1 MDRPFENT
9 YWVLPGIVLAG
20 EYPAG
25 GTQAETGARLQ
36 RLFDAGIDF
45 FLDLT
50 EAGERPEY
58 QSLLPSDVDYLRC
71 AIRDASVPADPAHMR
86 AIQAHLQTA
95 VAVGR
100 RVYVH
105 CRAGVGRT
113 ATVIGCY
120 LAEQGHDGPAALS
133 QLNRLWQSCAR
144 AVTWPVVPQ
153 TREQAEFIRRWPGH
167 RQPLAP
173 PPGLS
178 ALRTLRGRYL
188 GSLLG
193 LAVGDALGAV
203 TQYRRPASF
212 APVGDL
218 VGGGPF
224 DLARGSW
231 SDDTAMALC
240 LAESLLERQGC
251 EPDDQLLRYRRW
263 QRHGHLASGS
273 HCLGITAATALAL
286 GRGAQ
291 AATGANGASGV
302 SAAGRAGGA
311 DGASE
316 ANGVTR
322 TAVTATLGKTVSQE
336 AAPLSRV
343 APMVLF
349 FFAHEAQAITQTEAS
364 ARLFDAAPLVLD
376 SCRVLAAMLHAALRG
391 EPLARVLQPPLTVFG
406 SRPVAPPVAAL
417 LARDPMRMPGTHAGP
432 ALTALNAA
440 RWALAGGGGFRDG
453 ALRAA
458 NFGGDAD
465 VIGAIHGQL
474 AGALYGA
481 QAIPAGWLSALA
493 RRPLIEDLA
502 DRLLAAALVRLAE
515 NPA

>member
-1 MDRPFENT
+1 MPSSACWRYGSGNIRGACSRYSRPCSMWSPARSPIRASSTLRACVRWRAGCRRRSRCRSGCSLMTRWTPLRSASSARMDRPFENT

-58 QSLLPSDVDYLRC
+58 QSRLPSHVDYLRC

-120 LAEQGHDGPAALS
+120 LAEQGLDGPAALS

-153 TREQAEFIRRWPGH
+153 TREQAEFIRRCPGH

-173 PPGLS
+173 SAGLS
-178 ALRTLRGRYL
+178 ALRALRGRYL
-188 GSLLG
+188 GCLLG
-193 LAVGDALGAV
+193 LAVGDALGAA

-251 EPDDQLLRYRRW
+251 EPDDQLLRYNR
-263 QRHGHLASGS
+263 
-273 HCLGITAATALAL
+273 
-286 GRGAQ
+286 
-291 AATGANGASGV
+291 
-302 SAAGRAGGA
+302 
-311 DGASE
+311 
-316 ANGVTR
+316 
-322 TAVTATLGKTVSQE
+322 
-336 AAPLSRV
+336 
-343 APMVLF
+343 
-349 FFAHEAQAITQTEAS
+349 
-364 ARLFDAAPLVLD
+364 
-376 SCRVLAAMLHAALRG
+376 
-391 EPLARVLQPPLTVFG
+391 
-406 SRPVAPPVAAL
+406 
-417 LARDPMRMPGTHAGP
+417 
-432 ALTALNAA
+432 
-440 RWALAGGGGFRDG
+440 
-453 ALRAA
+453 
-458 NFGGDAD
+458 
-465 VIGAIHGQL
+465 
-474 AGALYGA
+474 
-481 QAIPAGWLSALA
+481 
-493 RRPLIEDLA
+493 
-502 DRLLAAALVRLAE
+502 
-515 NPA
+515 

>member
-20 EYPAG
+20 EYPTG
-25 GTQAETGARLQ
+25 STEAETGERLQ
-36 RLFDAGIDF
+36 RLLDAGIDF

-50 EAGERPEY
+50 EAGERPAY
-58 QSLLPSDVDYLRC
+58 QSRLPSHVDYLRC
-71 AIRDASVPADPAHMR
+71 AIPDASVPADPAHMR

-120 LAEQGHDGPAALS
+120 LAEQGLDGPAALS
-133 QLNRLWQSCAR
+133 QLNWLWQSCAR
-144 AVTWPVVPQ
+144 AMTWPVVPQ
-153 TREQAEFIRRWPGH
+153 TREQAEFIRRWPAH

-193 LAVGDALGAV
+193 LAVGDALGAA

-251 EPDDQLLRYRRW
+251 EPDDQLLRYTRW
-263 QRHGHLASGS
+263 QRHGHLAAGS
-273 HCLGITAATALAL
+273 HCVGITAATARAL
-286 GRGAQ
+286 GRGVR
-291 AATGANGASGV
+291 AASAANGATGV
-302 SAAGRAGGA
+302 SEASRAGA
-311 DGASE
+311 AAVISE
-316 ANGVTR
+316 ASGVTR
-322 TAVTATLGKTVSQE
+322 AAVTATLDTALSQE

-349 FFAHEAQAITQTEAS
+349 FLAHETQAITQTEAS

-376 SCRVLAAMLHAALRG
+376 SCRVIAAMLHAALRG
-391 EPLARVLQPPLTVFG
+391 EPLSRVLQPPPTVFG
-406 SRPVAPPVAAL
+406 PQPVAPPVAAL
-417 LARDPMRMPGTHAGP
+417 LARDPTHLPGAYAGP
-432 ALTALNAA
+432 ALTALSAA

-481 QAIPAGWLSALA
+481 QAIPAGWLAALA
-493 RRPLIEDLA
+493 RRPLIEDMA
-502 DRLLAAALVRLAE
+502 DRLLAAGLVQLAE
-515 NPA
+515 NPV

>member
-25 GTQAETGARLQ
+25 GTEAETGERLQ
-36 RLFDAGIDF
+36 RLLDAGIDF

-58 QSLLPSDVDYLRC
+58 QARLPSGVDYRRC
-71 AIRDASVPADPAHMR
+71 AIPDASVPADAAHMR
-86 AIQAHLQTA
+86 AIQAQLQTA

-100 RVYVH
+100 HVYVH

-120 LAEQGHDGPAALS
+120 LAEQGLDGPAALS

-173 PPGLS
+173 SAGLS
-178 ALRTLRGRYL
+178 ALRALRGRYL
-188 GSLLG
+188 GCLLG
-193 LAVGDALGAV
+193 LAVGDALGAA
-203 TQYRRPASF
+203 TQYRRAGSF

-224 DLARGSW
+224 DLPRGSW

-240 LAESLLERQGC
+240 LAESLLESQGC
-251 EPDDQLLRYRRW
+251 EPRGQLLRYTRW
-263 QRHGHLASGS
+263 QRHGHLAAGT
-273 HCLGITAATALAL
+273 HCVGITAATARAL
-286 GRGAQ
+286 GRGVQ
-291 AATGANGASGV
+291 AASGTAGSTGSNGTGAVSG
-302 SAAGRAGGA
+302 
-311 DGASE
+311 
-316 ANGVTR
+316 
-322 TAVTATLGKTVSQE
+322 LPSQE

-343 APMVLF
+343 APLVLF
-349 FFAHEAQAITQTEAS
+349 YFAHEAQAITQSEAC

-376 SCRVLAAMLHAALRG
+376 SCRVLVAMLHTALRG
-391 EPLARVLQPPLTVFG
+391 EPLARVLQPPFTVFG
-406 SRPVAPPVAAL
+406 PRPLAAPVAAL
-417 LARDPMRMPGTHAGP
+417 LARDPALPPGAYAGP
-432 ALTALNAA
+432 ALTALSAA
-440 RWALAGGGGFRDG
+440 RWALASAAGFRDG

-458 NFGGDAD
+458 NFGGDTD
-465 VIGAIHGQL
+465 VIGAIHGQV
-474 AGALYGA
+474 AGALHGA
-481 QAIPAGWLSALA
+481 QAIPAGWLGALA
-493 RRPLIEDLA
+493 RRELIEDVA
-502 DRLLAAALVRLAE
+502 DRLLAAGLVRLAE

>member
-1 MDRPFENT
+1 
-9 YWVLPGIVLAG
+9 
-20 EYPAG
+20 
-25 GTQAETGARLQ
+25 
-36 RLFDAGIDF
+36 
-45 FLDLT
+45 
-50 EAGERPEY
+50 
-58 QSLLPSDVDYLRC
+58 
-71 AIRDASVPADPAHMR
+71 
-86 AIQAHLQTA
+86 
-95 VAVGR
+95 
-100 RVYVH
+100 
-105 CRAGVGRT
+105 
-113 ATVIGCY
+113 
-120 LAEQGHDGPAALS
+120 
-133 QLNRLWQSCAR
+133 
-144 AVTWPVVPQ
+144 
-153 TREQAEFIRRWPGH
+153 
-167 RQPLAP
+167 
-173 PPGLS
+173 
-178 ALRTLRGRYL
+178 
-188 GSLLG
+188 
-193 LAVGDALGAV
+193 
-203 TQYRRPASF
+203 
-212 APVGDL
+212 
-218 VGGGPF
+218 
-224 DLARGSW
+224 
-231 SDDTAMALC
+231 MALC